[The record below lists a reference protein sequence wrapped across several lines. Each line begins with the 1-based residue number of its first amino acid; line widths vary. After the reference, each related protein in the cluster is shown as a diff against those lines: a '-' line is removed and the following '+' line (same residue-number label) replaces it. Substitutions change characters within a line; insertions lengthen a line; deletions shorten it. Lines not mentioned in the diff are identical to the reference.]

1 MAPAFLLQPEDAAET
16 EERNETGPKSR
27 SGAGRAARKPAL
39 SSQRKPPALP
49 RVAALGVA
57 VAAEERRLWQRNRLT
72 LEKDKPAV
80 ERCLEELV
88 LRKTRTRCCSV
99 CRAHRNG
106 LSRDKLLCPAKAG
119 LPEDFLTWGWRPSGK
134 WQEWKVCKAN
144 QLEKA
149 VAAAYTFIQKN
160 QEHVITTKYL
170 NYYSGLLDA
179 AEGPL
184 PDLEAQPEEAV
195 FLRAV
200 KVYNSGGSRSSTED
214 RERALA
220 EYLAIFAWC
229 LAGCEG
235 AHEQADFK
243 DF

>member
-1 MAPAFLLQPEDAAET
+1 WGLLWLLLGSTRAQYEYSFQGFPPEDLMPLAMAHGHALEQDEGESCT
-16 EERNETGPKSR
+16 THSSSLPVR
-27 SGAGRAARKPAL
+27 SGLRAL
-39 SSQRKPPALP
+39 ALP
-49 RVAALGVA
+49 TGSVP
-57 VAAEERRLWQRNRLT
+57 T
-72 LEKDKPAV
+72 L
-80 ERCLEELV
+80 
-88 LRKTRTRCCSV
+88 
-99 CRAHRNG
+99 
-106 LSRDKLLCPAKAG
+106 
-119 LPEDFLTWGWRPSGK
+119 
-134 WQEWKVCKAN
+134 QAN

-229 LAGCEG
+229 LAGSEG